1 MTVVYSRAEIKQYRW
16 EAIGS
21 IIASQAAL
29 ENDKSADLVNALD
42 ASKRIILTPD
52 DGTAAFEL
60 RFRGG
65 SNNEINVLNVYAMR
79 DDNDHYALI
88 ATLTIT
94 TGQQTDGTYNFID
107 TIDKS
112 AAADSWPDNG
122 IETMST
128 GNDSIARM
136 ILNTYGYKKFL
147 FIAPTLASLNI
158 EMEAARV

>member
-1 MTVVYSRAEIKQYRW
+1 M
-16 EAIGS
+16 
-21 IIASQAAL
+21 
-29 ENDKSADLVNALD
+29 LD
-42 ASKRIILTPD
+42 DSKKIILSIV
-52 DGTAAFEL
+52 DGQATFEM

-65 SNNEINVLNVYAMR
+65 DNNEVNVLNLYAMR

-112 AAADSWPDNG
+112 SDDTWPDNG
-122 IETMST
+122 IEALSA

-136 ILNTYGYKKFL
+136 ILNTYGYKNFL
-147 FIAPTLASLNI
+147 FIAPTLASSNI
-158 EMEAARV
+158 EIEAARI